1 MSKRWTFWPG
11 AAMARHCAI
20 AGAMLGAP
28 LAASAQN
35 AAQQAALAQR
45 IPVQAGATVDRDSV
59 TVGDVVRLT
68 IRVRA
73 PLGATINF
81 PAGVDSLGPVQSLE
95 PPQVRNGADSASATD
110 RLAVYR
116 VAAWDVGAL
125 AIRLGEVLVQT
136 DDGER
141 RIAIR
146 LPSLAVRSILPA
158 DSTLHVPKPAR
169 ELIPARPV
177 APWWLWLA
185 IAVAIAVLAGV
196 VWWWRRRRQ
205 GSTAP
210 TGDPYADAEREFDRV
225 ERLGLVAAG
234 EHGRHAVLMTD
245 VLRRYL
251 AARGTGATLAHTSG
265 ELLVTLRG
273 APTVAHDQLQ
283 PLLERVDAVKF
294 ARAPLGG
301 NEARAIGV
309 DARAIVRHEHE
320 RAAAI
325 AAAAA
330 AHPAP
335 SQPGARA
342 A

>member
-1 MSKRWTFWPG
+1 MSKRSTLRLGVALPLT
-11 AAMARHCAI
+11 AAF
-20 AGAMLGAP
+20 AGATLGAP
-28 LAASAQN
+28 LAASAQS
-35 AAQQAALAQR
+35 AGQRAALAQL

-73 PLGATINF
+73 PVGATINF

-110 RLAVYR
+110 RIAVYR

-141 RIAIR
+141 RIGVR
-146 LPSLAVRSILPA
+146 LPTLAVRSVLPA
-158 DSTLHVPKPAR
+158 DSTLHVPKAAR
-169 ELIPARPV
+169 QLIPARPV

-185 IAVAIAVLAGV
+185 IALAIVALAGL
-196 VWWWRRRRQ
+196 VWWWRSRRR

-210 TGDPYADAEREFDRV
+210 TGDPYADAERDFERV
-225 ERLGLVAAG
+225 ERLGLVAVG

-301 NEARAIGV
+301 NEARAIGT

-325 AAAAA
+325 AAAVA
-330 AHPAP
+330 AP